1 MEAELLF
8 EDDEEG
14 DENSRMERVID
25 DDNSASERVGASGST
40 ASASASARVVP
51 APKRGAPPREPRA
64 AGSLPIAIPSAPAN
78 EHSASGSDDSGFLP
92 PHVVA
97 NAQPSEGDVDTLDA
111 LKKSRDL
118 ALRTD
123 VLRKTGFLEQDSA
136 CLADPRSL
144 ELARGHQ
151 HSDAPAD
158 PSSRSASFQPDSL
171 PANGRPST

>member
-8 EDDEEG
+8 EDDEGG
-14 DENSRMERVID
+14 DENSRMQHVND

-40 ASASASARVVP
+40 ASARVAP
-51 APKRGAPPREPRA
+51 APKRGAPPREHRA

-158 PSSRSASFQPDSL
+158 PSSHSASFQPDSL